1 MMATTIEQSQ
11 RLLADG
17 LPAET
22 ADMHYSMRKMR
33 RQGDIWV
40 PELYDLRVGKPD
52 ACNDIPAWSLGR
64 LWDIFSKQTTFNS
77 ENTSERQLCYL
88 CDKLC
93 FLSKTKTTNNEKFD

>member
-1 MMATTIEQSQ
+1 MIATTIEQSQ

-33 RQGDIWV
+33 RDGNIWI

-64 LWDIFSKQTTFNS
+64 LGDIVCEEFGFTNCEYKSEEQIRILCNS
-77 ENTSERQLCYL
+77 LHFH
-88 CDKLC
+88 KKG
-93 FLSKTKTTNNEKFD
+93 F